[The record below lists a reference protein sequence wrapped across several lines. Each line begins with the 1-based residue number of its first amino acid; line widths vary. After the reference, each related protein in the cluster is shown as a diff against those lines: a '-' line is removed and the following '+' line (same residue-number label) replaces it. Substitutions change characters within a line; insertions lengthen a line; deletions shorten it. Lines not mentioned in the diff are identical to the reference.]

1 MDKFAE
7 QLVKKYPSSSE
18 TLKKTL
24 IVVAAVIGCIVAVLF
39 CVTLPK
45 LSPVFILFA
54 IGVIYGAF
62 WLINSMYTEYE
73 YEVTNGDLDISKI
86 IAKKKRSDL
95 LSVKVSD
102 FTSLSEY
109 DENNFTEDDNMTRY
123 HCSDGTIN
131 HLFYADFSDEDGEKC
146 RLYFSPSV
154 SIIEAMLP
162 FLKPQIKEDIKALLE
177 KQIKEET
184 ASEEENSDETEE

>member
-24 IVVAAVIGCIVAVLF
+24 IVVAAVIGCIAAVLF

-109 DENNFTEDDNMTRY
+109 DENNMTRY

-131 HLFYADFSDEDGEKC
+131 HLFYADFSNENGEKC

-184 ASEEENSDETEE
+184 ASEEEISDETEE

>member
-7 QLVKKYPSSSE
+7 QLVKKYSSSSE

-24 IVVAAVIGCIVAVLF
+24 IVVAAVIGCIIAVFL
-39 CVTLPK
+39 CVILPK

-62 WLINSMYTEYE
+62 YLINSMYTEYE

-86 IAKKKRSDL
+86 IAKKKRSEL

-131 HLFYADFSDEDGEKC
+131 HLFYADFTNENGEKC
-146 RLYFSPSV
+146 RLYFSPST
-154 SIIEAMLP
+154 SIIEAMIP
-162 FLKPQIKEDIKALLE
+162 FLKPQIREDVKALLE
-177 KQIKEET
+177 KELSEET
-184 ASEEENSDETEE
+184 VSEEDDADETEE